1 MRLKE
6 KYKKEVI
13 KQMKEKF
20 GYKNNLAVPKIIK
33 VVVNVGLNKA
43 KVEKD
48 PKYIESVEQN
58 IMAIT
63 GQKPIKTKAKK
74 SISEFKIKKGAIVGL
89 KVTLRKDKMYDFL
102 DKLINI
108 ALPRTRDFR
117 GIPLKSITKTGDL
130 AIGLKEHLV
139 FPEIIA
145 EKVEKIHGLEVC
157 IHTSAKNKEEA
168 KELFSLLGFP
178 FSSK

>member
-13 KQMKEKF
+13 KEMKKKF
-20 GYKNNLAVPKIIK
+20 GYKNDLAVPKIIK

-43 KVEKD
+43 RVEKD
-48 PKYIESVEQN
+48 PEYVKSVEEN

-74 SISEFKIKKGAIVGL
+74 SISGFKIKKGSVVGL
-89 KVTLRKDKMYDFL
+89 KVTLRKNRMYDFL
-102 DKLINI
+102 DKVINI

-117 GIPLKSITKTGDL
+117 GIPTKSITKTGDL
-130 AIGLKEHLV
+130 TIGFKEHLV

-157 IHTSAKNKEEA
+157 IHTSAKNKKEA

-178 FSSK
+178 FRKE